1 MNRTAAL
8 SPGAAPADGEGMT
21 ALPHTVVRTAH
32 RLVPAWW
39 VLAAW
44 ASLLLVVVA
53 GLAAAAGLY

>member
-1 MNRTAAL
+1 
-8 SPGAAPADGEGMT
+8 MT